1 MPSVN
6 QMDFYQLATILNSI
20 QKQATGQSALT
31 ATTEAEF
38 VSAAQVTLQAGYD
51 PVMNAITQVL
61 SRTIFSVRPYN
72 AKFTGIEMDRQQWG
86 SITRKLQVVD
96 KDWEND
102 VKFVLVDGQSID
114 HYEINKPEV
123 LQTNFYGA
131 NVFEKSITIFTEQL
145 DNAFSGSAQFG
156 EFIGMVVQNMLD
168 TIEQS
173 KENLARA
180 TVGNFITGKY
190 VGDSSN
196 VIHLLT
202 EYNAKT
208 GLSLTAT
215 TVYQPANYAPFMRW
229 VDSRIET
236 LADMMS
242 QRSIEFHINV
252 TGKPIARH
260 TEKRDLKVYML
271 AEALNE
277 IKSNVYATTYNDSYL
292 KLADVEPIAYWQSI
306 QSPDSINAKPVY
318 LNANGTL
325 TEASTATALTK
336 VFGVMFDREA
346 LGYTILKET
355 VATTPLNAK
364 GLYYNT
370 FYHYTIRYFND
381 FTENG
386 VVLLL
391 D

>member
-6 QMDFYQLATILNSI
+6 RMDFYQLATILNSI

-31 ATTEAEF
+31 ATNESEF
-38 VSAAQVTLQAGYD
+38 VSVAQTTLAAGYD

-72 AKFTGIEMDRQQWG
+72 AKFTGIEMDSQQWG

-156 EFIGMVVQNMLD
+156 EFIGMVLQNMLD

-180 TVGNFITGKY
+180 TIGNFITGKS
-190 VGDSSN
+190 VGDSGN

-208 GLSLTAT
+208 GLSLTST

-236 LADMMS
+236 LADLMS

-252 TGKPIARH
+252 TGKEIARH

-292 KLADVEPIAYWQSI
+292 KLADVEAVSYWQSI
-306 QSPDSINAKPVY
+306 QSPDQLNAQPVY
-318 LNANGTL
+318 LD
-325 TEASTATALTK
+325 ASGALIENPSAVSLSK

-346 LGYTILKET
+346 LGYTVVKET

-386 VVLLL
+386 VVLML

>member
-1 MPSVN
+1 MASVN
-6 QMDFYQLATILNSI
+6 NMDFYQLSTILNSI
-20 QKQATGQSALT
+20 VRQATGEDALT
-31 ATTEAEF
+31 PTNESEF
-38 VSAAQVTLQAGYD
+38 VSVAQTALKAGYD

-61 SRTIFSVRPYN
+61 SRTIFSVRPYD
-72 AKFTGIEMDRQQWG
+72 AKFKGIEMDSQRFG

-131 NVFEKSITIFTEQL
+131 NVFEKSLTIFTEQL
-145 DNAFSGSAQFG
+145 DNAFSSSAQFG
-156 EFIGMVVQNMLD
+156 EFLGMVMQNMLD

-180 TVGNFITGKY
+180 TLGNFIAGKITG
-190 VGDSSN
+190 DASS

-208 GLSLTAT
+208 GLSLTST
-215 TVYQPANYAPFMRW
+215 TVYQPANFKPFMQW
-229 VDSRIET
+229 VYSRIAT
-236 LADMMS
+236 LSRMMS
-242 QRSIEFHINV
+242 ERSLLYHINV
-252 TGKPIARH
+252 TGKEIARH
-260 TEKRDLKVYML
+260 TPESRQKVYLL
-271 AEALNE
+271 AEALHE
-277 IKSNVYATTYNDSYL
+277 IESSVLADTFHDSYL
-292 KLADVEPIAYWQSI
+292 KRADVEGVSFWQSI
-306 QSPDSINAKPVY
+306 QSPMSLNCTPVY
-318 LNANGTL
+318 LKTDGTL
-325 TEASTATALTK
+325 DSPVSPVSESDL
-336 VFGVMFDREA
+336 FGVIFDEEA
-346 LGYTILKET
+346 LGYTMVKET
-355 VATTPLNAK
+355 IATTPLNAK
-364 GLYYNT
+364 GLYYNQ
-370 FYHYTIRYFND
+370 YWHYTIRYFND

>member
-145 DNAFSGSAQFG
+145 DNAFSSSAQFG

-306 QSPDSINAKPVY
+306 QSPDAINAKPVY

-325 TEASTATALTK
+325 TEATSATSLTK